1 MGRFAKGERSEGRSN
16 MAGHNIHI
24 LLVEDDEIDAEAIMR
39 GFYAQKIANPFT
51 LVSDGIEAL
60 HVLRGT
66 GGMPRLPRPYMILLD
81 INMPRM
87 NGLEFLE
94 TVRADPELA
103 QSVVFVLTTSNRD
116 EDMMAA
122 YNHQI
127 AGYLLKSRAGKDF
140 IDLITL
146 LDSYWRIVEFPSE
159 AK

>member
-1 MGRFAKGERSEGRSN
+1 MGRFFKNPAGGGPLH
-16 MAGHNIHI
+16 MAGSHIHI
-24 LLVEDDEIDAEAIMR
+24 LLVEDDEVDAEAIMR

-60 HVLRGT
+60 DVLRGSS
-66 GGMPRLPRPYMILLD
+66 GMPRLPRPYMILLD

-94 TVRADPELA
+94 AVRADPELA
-103 QSVVFVLTTSNRD
+103 QSVIFVLTTSNRD
-116 EDMMAA
+116 EDIMAA

-140 IDLITL
+140 VDLIAL

-159 AK
+159 VK